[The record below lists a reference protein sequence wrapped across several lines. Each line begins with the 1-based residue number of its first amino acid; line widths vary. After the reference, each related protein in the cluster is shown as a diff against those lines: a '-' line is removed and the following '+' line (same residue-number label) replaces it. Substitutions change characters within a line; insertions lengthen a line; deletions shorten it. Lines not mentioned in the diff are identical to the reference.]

1 MSKPLVRVELE
12 RADQLLSHIQESPEC
27 LEKGMRILDVR
38 QPTPCGDPI
47 DLLGLD
53 AEGRF
58 VLIETKIGPD
68 NRILDR
74 LLDHYHW
81 FESSI
86 ELFQRLFAAELPD
99 PRLPPRGVLIGP
111 GFQPAMEKRIGYLG
125 NLPIDLFEYRVYL
138 QEETRLIALERVASN
153 WRDRAVE
160 EKALSPA
167 KPVELS
173 REEEEEFFRFEGER
187 ISREKEGVVRPLESF
202 GSKNR

>member
-1 MSKPLVRVELE
+1 
-12 RADQLLSHIQESPEC
+12 
-27 LEKGMRILDVR
+27 MRILDVR

-47 DLLGLD
+47 DLLGFD

-99 PRLPPRGVLIGP
+99 PRLPPRGVLPGLVVRRRSRGDPSTTDVAEPHSEGP
-111 GFQPAMEKRIGYLG
+111 GQKRAGHS
-125 NLPIDLFEYRVYL
+125 P
-138 QEETRLIALERVASN
+138 
-153 WRDRAVE
+153 
-160 EKALSPA
+160 SPA
-167 KPVELS
+167 WSRKRQSHRFHLTPLRRTEGQSDNGLLS
-173 REEEEEFFRFEGER
+173 HEGAPAYSGYR
-187 ISREKEGVVRPLESF
+187 INTEDA
-202 GSKNR
+202 